1 MTSFHP
7 ISTPSSTKLRKSPN
21 PCLYWVSKIS
31 LKIFLDKQYLVP
43 YNTPYHSASQCA
55 SSPVLCVPY
64 SSPLA
69 CMARSTPNTDADASI
84 ALHLER
90 AQKCRPF
97 PIGFDGVGVWLQR
110 VSAPLLFAP
119 CSRRQCSRRIRSA
132 PLASVLTRSPLDAL
146 PILTRSACVR
156 VRPSVLSPLVSAC
169 AVSAPLAPSVRPS
182 RALFLTAEMRTL
194 RDTAQSALF
203 GLFASREK
211 WLNVRKRQ

>member
-69 CMARSTPNTDADASI
+69 CMARYSDADDAIAS
-84 ALHLER
+84 HLER
-90 AQKCRPF
+90 ARTCRQFPF
-97 PIGFDGVGVWLQR
+97 ASSSRSGGSEWRLRCDAHNATRHRAAGVWRIRFAASMRRVFRASGVPRHVARRGRMMRGALACGVGCL
-110 VSAPLLFAP
+110 
-119 CSRRQCSRRIRSA
+119 RQA
-132 PLASVLTRSPLDAL
+132 A
-146 PILTRSACVR
+146 
-156 VRPSVLSPLVSAC
+156 
-169 AVSAPLAPSVRPS
+169 
-182 RALFLTAEMRTL
+182 
-194 RDTAQSALF
+194 
-203 GLFASREK
+203 
-211 WLNVRKRQ
+211 